1 MVGLPATPG
10 TQTVDQLRV
19 APPASFN
26 FDVHIHEVDCGPGR
40 GHYWYDVEQ
49 LSALYRQD
57 DHWAANDPTT
67 MDVFGP

>member
-1 MVGLPATPG
+1 M
-10 TQTVDQLRV
+10 